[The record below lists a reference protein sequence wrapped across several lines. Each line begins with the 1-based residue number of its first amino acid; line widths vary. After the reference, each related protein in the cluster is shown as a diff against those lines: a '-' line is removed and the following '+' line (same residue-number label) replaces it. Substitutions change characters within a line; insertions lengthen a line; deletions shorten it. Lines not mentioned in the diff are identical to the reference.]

1 MSDTGAIRLSGRMSH
16 ESEMSLAVA
25 FATCERMVAVSAD
38 SDVSS
43 TARKPARC
51 TIVESD
57 ETLMSDANA
66 RRLLAALSADS
77 ETSDRI
83 RKLAPAALLLS
94 DDSEISLARYGR
106 WATPAASSEDSELSD
121 TARVECAPP

>member
-25 FATCERMVAVSAD
+25 FATCERTVAVSDD
-38 SDVSS
+38 SEVSS
-43 TARKPARC
+43 TARKPASC

-57 ETLMSDANA
+57 ETLTSAVNA
-66 RRLLAALSADS
+66 CRLLAALSADS

-94 DDSEISLARYGR
+94 DDGEMSLARYGQIGR
-106 WATPAASSEDSELSD
+106 AH
-121 TARVECAPP
+121 V